1 MCFNNEILTAFT
13 AMKFAQILNDASLGI
28 ELFKNFGIEENLTT
42 QQTIFYAA
50 VIFGMV
56 FVLKNLVMLLDSYNQ
71 VYSIN
76 MMSLKFKEKN

>member
-1 MCFNNEILTAFT
+1 MEILTAYT

-28 ELFKNFGIEENLTT
+28 ELFKNFGIEENLST

-76 MMSLKFKEKN
+76 MMSLKFKEK